1 MTNVVPLRVALEA
14 ALAAPPAPIQ
24 SEASA
29 TFQALCINRFLIN
42 SKARGHS
49 FDYIKQVLST
59 VKSFLNKA
67 GPLETVT
74 EAKYEAWTADCA
86 TVLKNARSTQ
96 RTKQKHIRRFID
108 YVHGTQDIQ
117 NEAVKAFGQRIVL
130 FAHKRNSI
138 IHSSENESERRTP
151 AFTAEELD
159 QFFARLDLDAEWA
172 MTESIREVRALLR
185 DKAMFFV
192 IQEFGPRVSEVGG
205 ITWGDWDAD
214 PAIPECGPYAR
225 LHIRY
230 GKAARGSGKRHRVVP
245 ATDPLIR
252 EVMQWYREK
261 VYPLFGIEI
270 GPTAP
275 VFPSERR
282 KGISRGEVAGRF
294 TRVVEAAGLAGRD
307 LTPHSLRRSMVTT
320 AVLLGGH
327 EFARY
332 KAGHKSGYTTQLYT
346 HIPFEQYTVQAKRLV
361 DQVVDKAK
369 GRTTTRSK
377 PADTPSN
384 GTSRNDRDRPD
395 EGGLV

>member
-1 MTNVVPLRVALEA
+1 MTNVVPLRPSRDAEY
-14 ALAAPPAPIQ
+14 AAPPAPVQ

-29 TFQALCINRFLIN
+29 TFQAMCLNRFLIN

-49 FDYIKQVLST
+49 CDYIKQVLST
-59 VKSFLNKA
+59 VRSFLNKV

-74 EAKYEAWTADCA
+74 EAKYEKWTADCA

-96 RTKQKHIRRFID
+96 RTKQKHIRRFIE

-117 NEAVKAFGQRIVL
+117 NEALKALGQRIVL

-138 IHSSENESERRTP
+138 IHTSENESERRTP
-151 AFTAEELD
+151 AFTVDELD
-159 QFFARLDLDAEWA
+159 QFFAQLDRDAERA
-172 MTESIREVRALLR
+172 MTESPREVRALLR
-185 DKAMFFV
+185 DKAMFYV
-192 IQEFGPRVSEVGG
+192 IQEFGPRVSEIRG

-245 ATDPLIR
+245 ATDPLIN

-261 VYPLFGIEI
+261 VYPMFEIEI
-270 GPTAP
+270 SPTAP

-294 TRVVEAAGLAGRD
+294 TRVIDAAGLAGRD

-327 EFARY
+327 EFARH

-346 HIPFEQYTVQAKRLV
+346 HIPFEQYTTQAKRLV
-361 DQVVDKAK
+361 DQVVHNARRRASEPQKLAETRADKVP
-369 GRTTTRSK
+369 RI
-377 PADTPSN
+377 D
-384 GTSRNDRDRPD
+384 PD
-395 EGGLV
+395 GAGEGALA

>member
-1 MTNVVPLRVALEA
+1 MTNVVPFRPAHDPA
-14 ALAAPPAPIQ
+14 SAAPTPPVQ
-24 SEASA
+24 SEASL
-29 TFQALCINRFLIN
+29 TFQAMCLNRFMVN

-59 VKSFLNKA
+59 VKTFLNKV

-74 EAKYEAWTADCA
+74 EAAYEAWTADCA
-86 TVLKNARSTQ
+86 MVLKNARSTQ
-96 RTKQKHIRRFID
+96 RTKQKHIRRFIE

-117 NEAVKAFGQRIVL
+117 NEALKAFGQRIVL

-138 IHSSENESERRTP
+138 IHTCENESERRTP
-151 AFTAEELD
+151 AFTADELD
-159 QFFARLDLDAEWA
+159 QFFAQLDRDAEFA
-172 MTESIREVRALLR
+172 MTESPREIRALLR
-185 DKAMFFV
+185 DKAMFYV

-214 PAIPECGPYAR
+214 PAIPECGSYAR
-225 LHIRY
+225 LHIRH

-245 ATDPLIR
+245 ATDPLIN
-252 EVMQWYREK
+252 EVMEWYREK
-261 VYPLFGIEI
+261 VYPLFEIEI
-270 GPTAP
+270 SPAAP

-282 KGISRGEVAGRF
+282 KGISRGEVAARF
-294 TRVVEAAGLAGRD
+294 ARAVEAAGLAGRD

-327 EFARY
+327 EFARH

-361 DQVVDKAK
+361 DQVVEKA
-369 GRTTTRSK
+369 TRRRAAS
-377 PADTPSN
+377 PTSSETPS
-384 GTSRNDRDRPD
+384 GQAPQGGLDGMD
-395 EGGLV
+395 EGAPA